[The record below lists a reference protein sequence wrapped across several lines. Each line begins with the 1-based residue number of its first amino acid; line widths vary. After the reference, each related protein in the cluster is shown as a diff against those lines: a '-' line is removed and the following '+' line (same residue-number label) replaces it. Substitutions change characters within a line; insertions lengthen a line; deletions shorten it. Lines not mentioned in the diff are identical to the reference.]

1 MPAIVVAAVVGVLFF
16 LGYRYYS
23 AFLADRVYALDPAFV
38 TPAHT
43 LNDGVD
49 FVPTNKHVVFGHHF
63 TSVAGA
69 APIVGPAIAV
79 FWGWGPALLWI
90 VLGTIFA
97 AGVHD
102 FGSIAVS
109 VRHRAKNIGT
119 IAQDVISKR
128 ARTLFLFIIFFLLTL
143 VNAVFAVVIGN
154 LFVANPGAVIPIVVE
169 IPIAIFIGQYIYR
182 TKSAALVPS
191 LIGVVAL
198 YLLIWVG
205 QQVPIDLAP
214 LSEAIGIDNP
224 RNLWVILLFAYTF
237 VASRLP
243 VWMLLQ
249 PRDYINSHQLFIALG
264 VIGLG
269 MLVGWNEI
277 VAPVVNDVPEG
288 SPPIFPFLFL
298 TIACGAISGF
308 HSLVSSGTTAK
319 QIDKEPDA
327 RYVGYMGAVGEG
339 SLATGAVLA
348 ATAGVVASRG
358 EWNQLYP
365 DFATASGGA
374 VGNFVNGVGVFA
386 NNLGVPL
393 DLAVIFA
400 AVVVISFAATTMDT
414 GVRLQRYIVQEIAEL
429 AGWHKLARNLT
440 LAGLVAVAIP
450 LAMALIPGGGDAG
463 YTFGVLWRLF
473 GTTNQLTAGL
483 ALTVIAV
490 WVLRMKRNPLPAVI
504 PLVFL
509 LAMTTWALFQQFWD
523 FVQAETWSE
532 RYVLA
537 PLDALVFILAVWLI
551 VEAAIALRKGTGH
564 GVQYD
569 EMGSPVGGQAPGQA
583 PEESGHR

>member
-1 MPAIVVAAVVGVLFF
+1 VPAIAVAAVVGVLFF

-23 AFLADRVYALDPAFV
+23 AYLADRIYALDPAYV
-38 TPAHT
+38 TPAHR

-49 FVPTNKHVVFGHHF
+49 FIPTNKHVVFGHHF

-79 FWGWGPALLWI
+79 FWGWGPALAWI

-102 FGSIAVS
+102 FGALAVS
-109 VRHRAKNIGT
+109 LRHRAKNIGT
-119 IAQDVISKR
+119 IAHDVISKR
-128 ARTLFLFIIFFLLTL
+128 ARTLFLVIIFFLLTL
-143 VNAVFAVVIGN
+143 VNAVFAVVIAS

-182 TKSAALVPS
+182 TRSAALVPS
-191 LIGVVAL
+191 LVGVVLL

-205 QQVPIDLAP
+205 QQYPVDLAP
-214 LSEAIGIDNP
+214 LAEMVGLSD

-243 VWMLLQ
+243 VWLLLQ

-269 MLVGWNEI
+269 MLVGWNVI

-288 SPPIFPFLFL
+288 SPSIFPFLFI

-319 QIDKEPDA
+319 QVDKETDA
-327 RYVGYMGAVGEG
+327 RYIGYMGAIGEG

-348 ATAGVVASRG
+348 VTAGVVATRG
-358 EWNQLYP
+358 DWDDRYP

-374 VGNFVNGVGVFA
+374 VGNFVNGVGEFA

-414 GVRLQRYIVQEIAEL
+414 GVRLQRYIVQEIAEI
-429 AGWHKLARNLT
+429 AGWHKLARNLS
-440 LAGLVAVAIP
+440 LAGAVAVAVP
-450 LAMALIPGGGDAG
+450 LAMALLPGGGDAG

-490 WVLRMKRNPLPAVI
+490 WVLRMKRNPIPAVV

-509 LAMTTWALFQQFWD
+509 LLMTTWALFSQFWD
-523 FVQAETWSE
+523 FLQGESWSE
-532 RYVLA
+532 RWVLA
-537 PLDALVFILAVWLI
+537 PLDAIIFILAIWLI
-551 VEAAIALRKGTGH
+551 VEAVIALRGAGR
-564 GVQYD
+564 VAYD
-569 EMGSPVGGQAPGQA
+569 KMGSPVDDDTSTPV
-583 PEESGHR
+583 R

>member
-1 MPAIVVAAVVGVLFF
+1 MPAIAVAAVVGVMFF

-23 AFLADRVYALDPAFV
+23 AYLTDRIYALDPAFV
-38 TPAHT
+38 TPAHQFK
-43 LNDGVD
+43 DGID

-79 FWGWGPALLWI
+79 FWGWGPALAWI

-102 FGSIAVS
+102 LGSLAVS
-109 VRHRAKNIGT
+109 LRHRAKNIGT

-128 ARTLFLFIIFFLLTL
+128 ARTLFLLIIFFLLTL
-143 VNAVFAVVIGN
+143 VNAVFAVVIAS
-154 LFVANPGAVIPIVVE
+154 LFVANPGAVIPIFVE
-169 IPIAIFIGQYIYR
+169 IPLAMFIGQYIYK
-182 TKSAALVPS
+182 THSAALVPS
-191 LIGVVAL
+191 ILGVIGL

-205 QQVPIDLAP
+205 QQYPIDIAP
-214 LSEAIGIDNP
+214 VAEAVGMEA
-224 RNLWVILLFAYTF
+224 RTAWVIILFAYTF

-277 VAPVVNDVPEG
+277 VAPLVNDVPAD
-288 SPPIFPFLFL
+288 SPSIFPFLFI

-319 QIDKEPDA
+319 QVDKETDA
-327 RYVGYMGAVGEG
+327 RYIGYMGAVGEG

-348 ATAGVVASRG
+348 VTAGVVATRS
-358 EWNQLYP
+358 EWDALYP

-374 VGNFVNGVGVFA
+374 VGNFVNGVAVFA
-386 NNLGVPL
+386 NNLGIPL

-440 LAGLVAVAIP
+440 LAGLVAVAVP
-450 LAMALIPGGGDAG
+450 MAMALIPGGGDAG

-483 ALTVIAV
+483 ALTVVAV

-509 LAMTTWALFQQFWD
+509 LAMTTWALFSQFWD
-523 FVQAETWSE
+523 FTQGESWSE
-532 RYVLA
+532 RWVLA
-537 PLDALVFILAVWLI
+537 PLDAVIFILAVWLI
-551 VEAAIALRKGTGH
+551 VEAVGALRGGSRRE
-564 GVQYD
+564 YD
-569 EMGSPVGGQAPGQA
+569 EAGSPVGDDSDVTTQ
-583 PEESGHR
+583 

>member
-1 MPAIVVAAVVGVLFF
+1 MPAIAVAVVVGVLFF

-38 TPAHT
+38 TPAHRF
-43 LNDGVD
+43 NDGID

-79 FWGWGPALLWI
+79 FWGWLPALLWI

-102 FGSIAVS
+102 FGSLAVS
-109 VRHRAKNIGT
+109 LRHGAKNIGT
-119 IAQDVISKR
+119 IASDVISKR
-128 ARTLFLFIIFFLLTL
+128 ARTLFLLIIFFLLTL
-143 VNAVFAVVIGN
+143 VNAVFAVVIAN

-169 IPIAIFIGQYIYR
+169 IPLAIFIGQYIYR
-182 TKSAALVPS
+182 TRSAALVPS
-191 LIGVVAL
+191 LVGVVGL

-205 QQVPIDLAP
+205 QQFPVDLAP
-214 LSEAIGIDNP
+214 LAEALGMGP
-224 RNLWVILLFAYTF
+224 RTLWVILLFAYTF

-269 MLVGWNEI
+269 MLVGWNTI
-277 VAPVVNDVPEG
+277 VAPAVNDVPEG
-288 SPPIFPFLFL
+288 SPSIFPFLFI

-319 QIDKEPDA
+319 QIDKETDA

-348 ATAGVVASRG
+348 ATAGVAATTAD
-358 EWNQLYP
+358 WNALYP
-365 DFATASGGA
+365 DYATASGGA

-393 DLAVIFA
+393 DLAIIFA

-414 GVRLQRYIVQEIAEL
+414 GVRLQRYIVQEIAEIS
-429 AGWHKLARNLT
+429 GWHKLARNLT
-440 LAGLVAVAIP
+440 LSGLVAVAIP

-490 WVLRMKRNPLPAVI
+490 WVLRMKRNPLPAVV

-509 LAMTTWALFQQFWD
+509 LGMTTWALFSQFWD

-532 RYVLA
+532 RFVLA
-537 PLDALVFILAVWLI
+537 PLDAVIFVLAIWLI
-551 VEAAIALRKGTGH
+551 VEAAMALRGGTGRRS
-564 GVQYD
+564 YD
-569 EMGSPVGGQAPGQA
+569 EMGSPLGDDTTTPA
-583 PEESGHR
+583 R